1 MSTTVHM
8 LLHLA
13 VLTATF
19 LGIARLLPDVQIK
32 GVGNAVLISV
42 VFSVLNLLL
51 GLALKALLFLPALLT
66 FGLLFFFIPFIV
78 NTVILWL
85 TDKLLDRFE
94 IKSVRALLLSASSIT
109 LVNWL
114 FQFVVAHGHKLQR

>member
-42 VFSVLNLLL
+42 VFSVLNLFL

-94 IKSVRALLLSASSIT
+94 IKSVRALLLSAGSIT